1 MASATIWPGKSV
13 ARADSWR
20 WRYRSKSARR
30 TVILWLLDCM
40 MPNSQSDKHLERLIV
55 RSYVWVLRAP
65 KTADGHKVASLWRH
79 GLYEVRLLEPSEMAQ
94 YNDLPFWV
102 ELFDSKQSVSVDS
115 YAGDDIEETA
125 AAVQHLIS
133 HAEILDRGSDSLK
146 SPGNSA
152 TLLGDI

>member
-1 MASATIWPGKSV
+1 
-13 ARADSWR
+13 
-20 WRYRSKSARR
+20 
-30 TVILWLLDCM
+30 

-55 RSYVWVLRAP
+55 QSYVWVLRARR
-65 KTADGHKVASLWRH
+65 TADGQKVASLSRH

-102 ELFDSKQSVSVDS
+102 ELFDSKRSVSVDS

-133 HAEILDRGSDSLK
+133 RAEILDQGLDTLK
-146 SPGNSA
+146 SSDKYP
-152 TLLGDI
+152 TLFGDI